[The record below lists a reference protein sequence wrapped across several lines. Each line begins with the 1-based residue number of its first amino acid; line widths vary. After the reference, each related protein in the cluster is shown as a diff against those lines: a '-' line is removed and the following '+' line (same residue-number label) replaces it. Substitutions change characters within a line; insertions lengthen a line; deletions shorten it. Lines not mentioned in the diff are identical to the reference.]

1 MTPAEQH
8 AYDAARFTH
17 LVEKA
22 HRHDWDRPSPVPEW
36 TALGVVEHLVEWLP
50 GFLARAGVE
59 LDAVDPHDLAADPEK
74 AWRHRCDEVQDV
86 LERRSEETFESPMF
100 GTLTIGSAIDRFYTN
115 DVWMHSW
122 DLAKALGHDFDMD
135 EDRCAAALEGMAPME
150 QVLRESGQFGPRVDV
165 PADASA
171 QDRFLGFIGR
181 DPSWTPPA

>member
-8 AYDAARFTH
+8 AYDVARFTH

-22 HRHDWDRPSPVPEW
+22 HGHAWDRPAPCAGW
-36 TALGVVEHLVEWLP
+36 TARDVVTHLIGWLP
-50 GFLARAGVE
+50 GFLERAGVE
-59 LDAVDPHDLAADPEK
+59 LTEVDTSHLEH
-74 AWRHRCDEVQDV
+74 AWRQRCDEVQDV

-100 GTLTIGSAIDRFYTN
+100 GTMTIGAAIDRFYTN

-122 DLAKALGHDFDMD
+122 DLAKALGHDFDLDD
-135 EDRCAAALEGMAPME
+135 ERCAAALEAMGPMDE
-150 QVLRESGQFGPRVDV
+150 VLRQGDQFGPRVEV

-181 DPSWTPPA
+181 DPAWTSPA

>member
-1 MTPAEQH
+1 MGGMTPAEQH

-17 LVEKA
+17 LVESA
-22 HRHDWDRPSPVPEW
+22 HHGDWDNPSPCAGW
-36 TALGVVEHLVEWLP
+36 TARDVVAHLIEWLP
-50 GFLARAGVE
+50 GFLERARVTLE
-59 LDAVDPHDLAADPEK
+59 PVDLDHLEH

-100 GTLTIGSAIDRFYTN
+100 GTMTIGAAIDRFYTN

-122 DLAKALGHDFDMD
+122 DLAKALGHDFDLD
-135 EDRCAAALEGMAPME
+135 EDRCAAALTAMEPMDAA
-150 QVLRESGQFGPRVDV
+150 LRQGDQFGARVEV

-181 DPSWTPPA
+181 DPHWQA